1 MGLKLSQ
8 NTVLLFVLCW
18 RFIGYKKN
26 KVTPFILLDHFKGS
40 SVSDLLFLLQSKAEL
55 SDL

>member
-18 RFIGYKKN
+18 GFIGYNKN
-26 KVTPFILLDHFKGS
+26 KVTPVILLDHFNGS